1 MEGKLEVSG
10 AKKSQVKILAAFL
23 VLLAFSLAC
32 FADTFTHRQT
42 GEVLHGYIAGQA
54 EDGEAIASTKEK
66 GQVRLDLAQWQ
77 IVTDRLGRNNK
88 VIVLTIEDE
97 IGLEIETQAL
107 EREVAKLPGE
117 GPLFILF
124 EIDTP
129 GGRVDLTQRICAAI
143 TQIKGCPTVAFI
155 KGGKYGGA
163 LSAGAAVALAC
174 DKIYMADNTVIGAAT
189 AITISETG
197 RPESLKE
204 AFGEE
209 VGEKF
214 ASAWRAY
221 LASLAEQNRRPGL
234 LARAMVDR
242 NTEVIE
248 VADANQRLFID
259 PVNKKPQQRLVHTW
273 SKKGSLLTL
282 TAAEAVECMIADKVI
297 SSRQELLGALDA
309 ADAKVVVNSEIQD
322 ARAELKRARGQVN
335 RIRKS
340 IDLKIE
346 QSKYRQP
353 KPKALEILR
362 SAKSE
367 FQTLIKL
374 AKKYPDLELDVQ
386 SLEEELNSIEAAYQ
400 DVKRK

>member
-1 MEGKLEVSG
+1 M
-10 AKKSQVKILAAFL
+10 KKSQVKILAAFL

-54 EDGEAIASTKEK
+54 KNGEAIVSTKEK
-66 GQVRLDLAQWQ
+66 GQVGLDLAQWQ

-107 EREVAKLPGE
+107 EREVAKLSNE

-129 GGRVDLTQRICAAI
+129 GGWGDLTQRICGAI
-143 TQIKGCPTVAFI
+143 TQTKNCPTVAFV

-189 AITISETG
+189 AITFSETG

-221 LASLAEQNRRPGL
+221 LASLAEQNHRPGL

-248 VADANQRLFID
+248 VADANRRLFID

-297 SSRQELLGALDA
+297 SSRQELLGELDA
-309 ADAKVVVNSEIQD
+309 ANAKVVLNSEIQD

-346 QSKYRQP
+346 QSKYQQP
-353 KPKALEILR
+353 KPKVLEILR

-386 SLEEELNSIEAAYQ
+386 SLEKELNFVEAAYQ